1 MDSTI
6 PYLQIGT
13 YTLISPICFTLFPLS
28 KPVKVIASAPLSF
41 AATHNLDGRTLTVDE
56 LWAISAPG
64 EKVAVTPEGW
74 ARIKASY
81 KAPIDAATD
90 GRDIYGLTV
99 NYGALKD
106 QKVAG
111 ASVEAEPNRSA
122 SIKFNERQMRI
133 QATGL
138 EPYFDDRISKMAM
151 VIRLNQMAAGYTG
164 MSEAAAKAFQEYINN
179 DVCPLIPSRGSEGAN
194 DLSMATHIGLALMG
208 EWDVSYQGKRVP
220 AAQVRKELKLQPYHP
235 FGMDGISILS
245 NSNVAEAQSIAA
257 VKKAEHYLAL
267 SPVVIASSLEALN
280 GNVSPYLWHTVETK
294 GWPQGHEA
302 AEAVLANLKGSYLW
316 KKDAK
321 RYLQDPLSFR
331 SAGYI
336 LAAAMEELNQTKGLL
351 NTAINHTTDNPIVN
365 TEAKNDRWYSNAEV
379 LDEMRAGKPTVYVNS
394 CSNFDNTQLALQME
408 SLTKALGQ
416 VMHISAWRTTQLVD
430 DHRTG
435 LPTYLVAKENKGGDG
450 FANIAQSMSGLYAD
464 GMALTNS
471 VIGYGVP
478 TSIGIEETFSN
489 LNATADRLSKMADVG
504 YEIYAYEVLHTTQ
517 AMDMRKQEG
526 KQMGQ
531 GTAKLLDGYRK
542 VVPFVT
548 KDRIFTPDINNGLK
562 FLKSYQVP
570 ANN

>member
-1 MDSTI
+1 MKK
-6 PYLQIGT
+6 PLV
-13 YTLISPICFTLFPLS
+13 ISILLA
-28 KPVKVIASAPLSF
+28 IAPLSF

-133 QATGL
+133 QAAGL

-164 MSEAAAKAFQEYINN
+164 MSEAAANAFQEYINN

-220 AAQVRKELKLQPYHP
+220 AAQVRKQLKLQPYHP

-280 GNVSPYLWHTVETK
+280 GNVSPFLWHTVETK

-408 SLTKALGQ
+408 SLTKALAEAGEAIDYAID
-416 VMHISAWRTTQLVD
+416 VDVPDSNIVNRMSGRRACLKCGATYHIEFA
-430 DHRTG
+430 
-435 LPTYLVAKENKGGDG
+435 PPAKEGICDVCGSELVLRDDDKPETVQKRLTVYHDQTQPLIDYYKKAGVLHSVDG
-450 FANIAQSMSGLYAD
+450 TQSMDDVFRSITEIL
-464 GMALTNS
+464 
-471 VIGYGVP
+471 GV
-478 TSIGIEETFSN
+478 
-489 LNATADRLSKMADVG
+489 
-504 YEIYAYEVLHTTQ
+504 
-517 AMDMRKQEG
+517 
-526 KQMGQ
+526 
-531 GTAKLLDGYRK
+531 
-542 VVPFVT
+542 
-548 KDRIFTPDINNGLK
+548 
-562 FLKSYQVP
+562 
-570 ANN
+570 

>member
-1 MDSTI
+1 M
-6 PYLQIGT
+6 
-13 YTLISPICFTLFPLS
+13 
-28 KPVKVIASAPLSF
+28 
-41 AATHNLDGRTLTVDE
+41 
-56 LWAISAPG
+56 
-64 EKVAVTPEGW
+64 
-74 ARIKASY
+74 
-81 KAPIDAATD
+81 
-90 GRDIYGLTV
+90 
-99 NYGALKD
+99 
-106 QKVAG
+106 
-111 ASVEAEPNRSA
+111 
-122 SIKFNERQMRI
+122 
-133 QATGL
+133 
-138 EPYFDDRISKMAM
+138 
-151 VIRLNQMAAGYTG
+151 
-164 MSEAAAKAFQEYINN
+164 
-179 DVCPLIPSRGSEGAN
+179 IPSRGSEGAN

-220 AAQVRKELKLQPYHP
+220 AAQVRKQLKLQPYHS

-280 GNVSPYLWHTVETK
+280 GNVSPFLWHTVETK

-435 LPTYLVAKENKGGDG
+435 LPTYLVAKENKGSDG
-450 FANIAQSMSGLYAD
+450 FANIV
-464 GMALTNS
+464 LTAELTLFFTAPLF
-471 VIGYGVP
+471 GPLP
-478 TSIGIEETFSN
+478 TLT
-489 LNATADRLSKMADVG
+489 AT
-504 YEIYAYEVLHTTQ
+504 
-517 AMDMRKQEG
+517 
-526 KQMGQ
+526 
-531 GTAKLLDGYRK
+531 
-542 VVPFVT
+542 
-548 KDRIFTPDINNGLK
+548 
-562 FLKSYQVP
+562 
-570 ANN
+570 

>member
-1 MDSTI
+1 MKK
-6 PYLQIGT
+6 PLV
-13 YTLISPICFTLFPLS
+13 ISILLA
-28 KPVKVIASAPLSF
+28 IAPLSF
-41 AATHNLDGRTLTVDE
+41 AATHNLDSRTLTVDE

-133 QATGL
+133 QAAGL

-336 LAAAMEELNQTKGLL
+336 LAAAMEGLNQTKGLL

-517 AMDMRKQEG
+517 AMDMRKQDG

-531 GTAKLLDGYRK
+531 GTTKLLDGYRK

-562 FLKSYQVP
+562 FLKSYQIP

>member
-1 MDSTI
+1 M
-6 PYLQIGT
+6 
-13 YTLISPICFTLFPLS
+13 
-28 KPVKVIASAPLSF
+28 
-41 AATHNLDGRTLTVDE
+41 
-56 LWAISAPG
+56 
-64 EKVAVTPEGW
+64 
-74 ARIKASY
+74 KASY

-133 QATGL
+133 QAAGL

-302 AEAVLANLKGSYLW
+302 AEAVLANLRGSYLW

-435 LPTYLVAKENKGGDG
+435 LSTYLVAKENKGGDG

-517 AMDMRKQEG
+517 AMDMRKQDG

-531 GTAKLLDGYRK
+531 GTTKLLDGYRK

-562 FLKSYQVP
+562 FLKSYQIP

>member
-1 MDSTI
+1 MKK
-6 PYLQIGT
+6 PLV
-13 YTLISPICFTLFPLS
+13 ISILLA
-28 KPVKVIASAPLSF
+28 IAPLSF
-41 AATHNLDGRTLTVDE
+41 AATYNLDGRTLTVDE

-133 QATGL
+133 QAAGL

-235 FGMDGISILS
+235 FDMDGISILS

-435 LPTYLVAKENKGGDG
+435 LSTYLVAKENKGGDG

-517 AMDMRKQEG
+517 AMDMRKQDG

-531 GTAKLLDGYRK
+531 GTTKLLDGYRK

-562 FLKSYQVP
+562 FLKSYQIP

>member
-1 MDSTI
+1 MKKPLVISILLTI
-6 PYLQIGT
+6 
-13 YTLISPICFTLFPLS
+13 
-28 KPVKVIASAPLSF
+28 APLSF

-133 QATGL
+133 QAAGL

-302 AEAVLANLKGSYLW
+302 AEAVLANLRGSYLW

-435 LPTYLVAKENKGGDG
+435 LSTYLVAKENKGGDG

-517 AMDMRKQEG
+517 AMDMRKQDG

-531 GTAKLLDGYRK
+531 GTTKLLDGYRK

-562 FLKSYQVP
+562 FLKSYQIP